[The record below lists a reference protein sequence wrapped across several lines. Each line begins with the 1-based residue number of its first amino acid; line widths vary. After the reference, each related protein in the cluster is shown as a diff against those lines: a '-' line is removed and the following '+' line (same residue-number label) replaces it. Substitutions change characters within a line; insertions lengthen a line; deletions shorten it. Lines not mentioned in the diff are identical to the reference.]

1 MKPFNG
7 QRERGEKFIEALLDF
22 LHYHILF
29 MSICSRL
36 TKDSPGKCGT
46 CPLNMPKHLSKEP
59 HAYQNT
65 NLLLRV
71 LQFKLTC
78 EDANHYFSSVKAH
91 EKQQIVSV

>member
-1 MKPFNG
+1 MWYLSTKHVKA
-7 QRERGEKFIEALLDF
+7 QLSLL
-22 LHYHILF
+22 H
-29 MSICSRL
+29 
-36 TKDSPGKCGT
+36 T
-46 CPLNMPKHLSKEP
+46 HLSKEP